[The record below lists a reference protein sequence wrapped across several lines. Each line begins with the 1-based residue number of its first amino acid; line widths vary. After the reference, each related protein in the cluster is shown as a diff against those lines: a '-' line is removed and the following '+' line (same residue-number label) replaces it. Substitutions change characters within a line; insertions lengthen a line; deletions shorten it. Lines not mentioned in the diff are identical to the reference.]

1 MPHSMITVTE
11 NARQEFE
18 QERAR
23 QRRPDLG
30 IRISFVYGCGGA
42 GFRVAFT
49 EDLADSPIVLEE
61 AGIRIGLDAQSRDAL
76 QGAVIDWEAGP
87 ERGFLLRHP
96 DAALVDFC

>member
-1 MPHSMITVTE
+1 MFYSMITVTE
-11 NARQEFE
+11 IARREFAR
-18 QERAR
+18 ERAR
-23 QRRPDLG
+23 QGRPNLG

-49 EDLADSPIVLEE
+49 DDLADSPVVLEE
-61 AGIRIGLDAQSRDAL
+61 AGIRIGLDVQSRDTL
-76 QGAVIDWEAGP
+76 QGAIDDWEAGP

>member
-1 MPHSMITVTE
+1 MITVTE
-11 NARQEFE
+11 IARKAFE
-18 QERAR
+18 QEQAR
-23 QRRPDLG
+23 QGRPDLG

-49 EDLADSPIVLEE
+49 DDLANSPVVLEQ
-61 AGIRIGLDAQSRDAL
+61 AGIRIGLDAQSRDTL
-76 QGAVIDWEAGP
+76 QGAVVDWEVGP

>member
-1 MPHSMITVTE
+1 MITVTE
-11 NARQEFE
+11 SARKAFE

-23 QRRPDLG
+23 QGRPNLG
-30 IRISFVYGCGGA
+30 IRIGFVYGCGGA

-49 EDLADSPIVLEE
+49 DDLADSPVILEE
-61 AGIRIGLDAQSRDAL
+61 AGIRIGLDAQSRDTL
-76 QGAVIDWEAGP
+76 QGAVVDWEAGP

>member
-1 MPHSMITVTE
+1 MIRVSE
-11 NARQEFE
+11 IARKAFE

-23 QRRPDLG
+23 QGRPNLG
-30 IRISFVYGCGGA
+30 IRINFVYGCGGA

-49 EDLADSPIVLEE
+49 DDLADSPIVLEE

-87 ERGFLLRHP
+87 GRGFLLRHP

>member
-1 MPHSMITVTE
+1 MITVTDI
-11 NARQEFE
+11 AREKFE
-18 QERAR
+18 QERNR
-23 QRRPDLG
+23 QGRPNLG

-49 EDLADSPIVLEE
+49 DDLANSPFVLEQ

-76 QGAVIDWEAGP
+76 QGAIVDWEAGP

>member
-1 MPHSMITVTE
+1 MITVTE
-11 NARQEFE
+11 SARNEFE

-23 QRRPDLG
+23 QGRPNLG
-30 IRISFVYGCGGA
+30 IRIRFVYGCGGA

-49 EDLADSPIVLEE
+49 DDLADSPVVLEE
-61 AGIRIGLDAQSRDAL
+61 AGIRIGLDAQSRDTL
-76 QGAVIDWEAGP
+76 QGAVVDWAAGP